1 MNYYKHL
8 NKVYNENETY
18 YHIDD
23 NTIGLVI
30 NCYCLEHGIDMYGI
44 WNNFSMPIINSI
56 PDESHLNLYI
66 AIPFRQY
73 NLDGTRDNE
82 ITYARRIHKVI
93 KNSDVTIDPSMH
105 TAYQCLHIIDFTRNM
120 HSIVPR
126 EFGEHFL
133 DIMSYPR
140 FIKKIKF
147 IKHYG
152 RYRIC
157 EE

>member
-1 MNYYKHL
+1 MKN
-8 NKVYNENETY
+8 
-18 YHIDD
+18 

-44 WNNFSMPIINSI
+44 WNNFSMPIIKSI

-73 NLDGTRDNE
+73 NLDSTRDNE

-105 TAYQCLHIIDFTRNM
+105 TADQCHMI
-120 HSIVPR
+120 PR
-126 EFGEHFL
+126 L
-133 DIMSYPR
+133 LATV
-140 FIKKIKF
+140 
-147 IKHYG
+147 
-152 RYRIC
+152 
-157 EE
+157 